1 MIESGFAA
9 LRAKSAFKAP
19 LDGHDNK
26 LTDTALA
33 ADAKI
38 HDEGSVFDT
47 GISQFVVE
55 GVHRALNSTRRL
67 TKIRTRMMYLRA

>member
-1 MIESGFAA
+1 VFSRLYLYLIESGFAA

-47 GISQFVVE
+47 GI
-55 GVHRALNSTRRL
+55 
-67 TKIRTRMMYLRA
+67 